1 MGVPVYSYLRFPCVN
16 CSFPI
21 FSTSVYSTDASVRR
35 WFSPWVLQ
43 VFSVDSPN
51 FLLGF
56 CNILYNWVSPI
67 FYVGFPKNPIRG
79 IPRYWTRLSPL
90 CVCLITPWVGFP
102 PYYSNQPL
110 EVLRESQ
117 YDILS
122 VNIHHHFVADI
133 FSSFC
138 SGEIVI
144 DIRRALIYRYIYSSS
159 LSSVI

>member
-1 MGVPVYSYLRFPCVN
+1 MLIVRFPYSLPRYTVPMQVFEDG
-16 CSFPI
+16 FPLG
-21 FSTSVYSTDASVRR
+21 FYKS
-35 WFSPWVLQ
+35 SPWIPPI
-43 VFSVDSPN
+43 SC
-51 FLLGF
+51 LGF
-56 CNILYNWVSPI
+56 AISYI
-67 FYVGFPKNPIRG
+67 IGFPQYFTQVSQKSQILNKVVPLM
-79 IPRYWTRLSPL
+79 RLPYDSL
-90 CVCLITPWVGFP
+90 GFP

>member
-16 CSFPI
+16 CSFPRYTVPMQV
-21 FSTSVYSTDASVRR
+21 FEDGFPLGFYKS
-35 WFSPWVLQ
+35 SPWIPPI
-43 VFSVDSPN
+43 SC
-51 FLLGF
+51 LGF
-56 CNILYNWVSPI
+56 AISYIIGFPQYFTWVSQKSHSWHSQILNKVVPLM
-67 FYVGFPKNPIRG
+67 
-79 IPRYWTRLSPL
+79 RLPYYSL
-90 CVCLITPWVGFP
+90 GFP

-144 DIRRALIYRYIYSSS
+144 DIRSALIYRYIYSSS